1 MKEYCR
7 KDWMIPKKIQE
18 SADLLYMATCKYV
31 ERKEPSFE
39 DWKEALPHIWEEC
52 KESAFLAMVEISIY
66 RFDRPDYPLKKG
78 FWDYV
83 CLIHS
88 RSRTPICAVYLL
100 FSKDGKV
107 AEIGSSENLVQ
118 RIDCYSADPDFR
130 DSAHGR
136 GQAYYYI
143 CSAKERYFLEDVLRA
158 EVGQIK
164 GFLKAHRTDMF
175 YYLGNVQKEFGE
187 VEQSDLMLK
196 LTMAQEFFRRHWYS
210 RCDNIFEK
218 WALEGR

>member
-7 KDWMIPKKIQE
+7 KDWMIPNKIQE
-18 SADLLYMATCKYV
+18 SADLLYTATCKYV
-31 ERKEPSFE
+31 EREEPSFE
-39 DWKEALPHIWEEC
+39 DWKEAFPHIWEEC
-52 KESAFLAMVEISIY
+52 KESAFLAMVEISMY
-66 RFDRPDYPLKKG
+66 RFDRPDYPMKKG

-100 FSKDGKV
+100 FSKDSKV
-107 AEIGSSENLVQ
+107 AKIGSSENLVQ
-118 RIDCYSADPDFR
+118 RMDCYSADSDFR
-130 DSAHGR
+130 DGAHGR

-158 EVGQIK
+158 EVGQMK

-175 YYLGNVQKEFGE
+175 YYTGNARKEFGE
-187 VEQSDLMLK
+187 AEQIELMLK
-196 LTMAQEFFRRHWYS
+196 LSIAQDFFKQHS

>member
-7 KDWMIPKKIQE
+7 KDWMVPNKIQE
-18 SADLLYMATCKYV
+18 SADLLYAATCKYV
-31 ERKEPSFE
+31 EREEPSFE
-39 DWKEALPHIWEEC
+39 DWKEAFPHIWEEC
-52 KESAFLAMVEISIY
+52 KESAFLAMVEISMY
-66 RFDRPDYPLKKG
+66 RFDRPDYPMKKD

-107 AEIGSSENLVQ
+107 AKIGSSENLVQ
-118 RIDCYSADPDFR
+118 RMDCYSADSDFR

-158 EVGQIK
+158 EVGQME
-164 GFLKAHRTDMF
+164 GFLQAHRTDMF
-175 YYLGNVQKEFGE
+175 YCSKKVEFGE
-187 VEQSDLMLK
+187 VKQIDLMIKLSFAQDFLK
-196 LTMAQEFFRRHWYS
+196 QHPK
-210 RCDNIFEK
+210 CDNIFEK
-218 WALEGR
+218 WALQGR